1 MFIFGP
7 LWSPVTDRYCNIK
20 YRMFCCFAPHRVRA
34 FALVLVSGTAAVP
47 DIWVGITALL
57 CSMLASPRLPP
68 VVGRYASPASM
79 SPRSAEIRQLQHHN
93 IRSPRLPSVHRLQVH
108 PTLTVTHP
116 VGVTSARSHAFTKGF
131 HGGPWIAA
139 PPVRPSEE
147 ALAASREA
155 LAMRKAMQRKILE
168 HSRKEERRHRRQ
180 RRQRFD
186 AAACTVQRT
195 WRGHDARVACAR
207 AAADRAAVA
216 EQLTRNR
223 ASTTI
228 QTRFRY
234 RAAHDQIESMR
245 AEKRYAR
252 EIRAAVCIQR
262 AWRTDQRRR
271 LQRRTILATNASF
284 FDRMKQELESEA
296 VQTMQRAVRQMLQRP
311 PPSQLMQ
318 FICSDEFDMRLKAA
332 LAIQRASRVKM
343 HEQEKKRKARK
354 KPPPATSAAPTSGRQ
369 RSHDARRGNLAP
381 RTAPRAQRAR
391 SGPRQFLPVS
401 T

>member
-1 MFIFGP
+1 
-7 LWSPVTDRYCNIK
+7 
-20 YRMFCCFAPHRVRA
+20 
-34 FALVLVSGTAAVP
+34 
-47 DIWVGITALL
+47 
-57 CSMLASPRLPP
+57 
-68 VVGRYASPASM
+68 
-79 SPRSAEIRQLQHHN
+79 
-93 IRSPRLPSVHRLQVH
+93 
-108 PTLTVTHP
+108 
-116 VGVTSARSHAFTKGF
+116 
-131 HGGPWIAA
+131 
-139 PPVRPSEE
+139 
-147 ALAASREA
+147 
-155 LAMRKAMQRKILE
+155 
-168 HSRKEERRHRRQ
+168 
-180 RRQRFD
+180 
-186 AAACTVQRT
+186 
-195 WRGHDARVACAR
+195 
-207 AAADRAAVA
+207 
-216 EQLTRNR
+216 
-223 ASTTI
+223 
-228 QTRFRY
+228 
-234 RAAHDQIESMR
+234 MR